1 MIIFNFVKGVEFMD
15 KINNEENITEIEE
28 DKVLNETNGYI
39 SNPFSTKDIKITNVV
54 VSLSSLIE
62 RLQYDEIDLNPDFQ
76 RHSNLWSPT
85 SMSRLIESI
94 LLKLPLP
101 IFYFDVSNPD
111 RWIVVDGLQRL
122 SSIKKFMVDKKLRLT
137 NLEFLKELD
146 NKKYDDLDRTSQ
158 RVINETQI
166 ITYQIEA
173 QTPKEVRYSIFN
185 RINTGGLPLNAQE
198 IRQALNQQGQGVK
211 FLIECTENEVFR
223 NIVNIP
229 SKRMLDRELVLRFIS
244 FKLSNIYE
252 NFPYNSMGEFLDKAM
267 EKLDEIIDENQ
278 FSKLKSTL
286 FDTLEFSEEI
296 LGKGHRFS
304 RNIADTTKTKSLN
317 RSLFDVITVCFSEIK
332 DKERFKLKKDIF
344 YEKFINL
351 LQDERSDFSKAI
363 VEGTS
368 TKKAIEDRFRIMNDL
383 IKGIMNEN

>member
-1 MIIFNFVKGVEFMD
+1 MD